1 MTGGRRLFLT
11 VLAGAR
17 SCSKIALDGAP
28 LRQSQPAPTKA
39 KTFALGTRPRTSLLS
54 CVPLASQELDATW
67 ARRNIFRRVTDEGE
81 VDRGERFG
89 IFRILWSGV
98 RSSIRPWFAW
108 HARAPAIFT
117 RSPQL
122 KCAEVNRAH
131 DCCQRVSVAG
141 VLRAGTR
148 SSSSTRAAV
157 GAPTAID
164 SSTWARRIS
173 TINIRAW
180 CRSPFFPFRPHCHR
194 RAVAEPSPLPRHLRR
209 HHCSRRHRPTPCR
222 TAHHRPLPPSAPVS
236 SFLPN

>member
-122 KCAEVNRAH
+122 KCAEVTVRTTVASACQWRA
-131 DCCQRVSVAG
+131 CCVQGRY
-141 VLRAGTR
+141 
-148 SSSSTRAAV
+148 
-157 GAPTAID
+157 P
-164 SSTWARRIS
+164 
-173 TINIRAW
+173 IR
-180 CRSPFFPFRPHCHR
+180 
-194 RAVAEPSPLPRHLRR
+194 
-209 HHCSRRHRPTPCR
+209 
-222 TAHHRPLPPSAPVS
+222 PPSTLRDGRCRNGRRLQHLLSAN
-236 SFLPN
+236 FNL